1 VRALPVEAKICG
13 LNDAPAIGAAV
24 AGGAAFIG
32 LVFYPPSPRALA
44 PAAAAELVRQVPPG
58 IRKVGLFVD
67 AGDAEIEAVLE
78 HLELDLLQLHG
89 AETPA
94 RLGAIK
100 ARFGLA
106 VMKAIKVAERAD
118 IDGAADYQE
127 AADMLLF
134 DAKAPKSM
142 ADALP
147 GGNGLI
153 FDWNLLR
160 DRRWRRPWMLSGGLD
175 AGNVADAVRISGA
188 AMVDVSSG
196 VEFAPGRKDPA
207 AIKAFLDAVRQL

>member
-1 VRALPVEAKICG
+1 MPIDAKICG
-13 LNDAPAIGAAV
+13 LNEAEPLRAAV
-24 AGGAAFIG
+24 AGGAAFVG

-44 PAAAAELVRQVPPG
+44 PAEAGDLTRLVPPG
-58 IRKVGLFVD
+58 VDKVGLFVD
-67 AGDAEIEAVLE
+67 AGDAEIAAVLE
-78 HLELDLLQLHG
+78 HVELDLLQLHG
-89 AETPA
+89 GETPE
-94 RLGAIK
+94 RVGAVK
-100 ARFGLA
+100 DRFGLR
-106 VMKAIKVAERAD
+106 VIKAIKVAARTD
-118 IDGAADYQE
+118 IDAAADYQE
-127 AADMLLF
+127 AADILLF

-160 DRRWRRPWMLSGGLD
+160 GRAWRRPWMLSGGLD
-175 AGNVADAVRISGA
+175 ADNVSDAVRISGA

-196 VEFAPGRKDPA
+196 VESAPGRKDPK